1 MATRVDGNLR
11 LWWRGSMSDLV
22 VTGQEAHGYTAAGG
36 RATST
41 GPVPS
46 SPLAFPMS
54 DQSSRRRAS
63 TSDRPLA

>member
-54 DQSSRRRAS
+54 DQS
-63 TSDRPLA
+63 